1 MSSRIRR
8 REVGPQPKGLGSLPP
23 VLRRVYAARG
33 VREAGELDYSVGQ
46 LARPEGLSG
55 MEAAVKLLSGHLSD
69 GRILIVGDFDAD
81 GATSTV
87 LLKTALEACDARQ
100 VDYLVPNRFEFGYGL
115 SPELVDVALKHRP
128 DLIITVDNGISSIEG
143 VAKAREAGVD
153 VLVTDHHLPGSQ
165 WPDANAI
172 LNPNLPDQGFPS
184 RHLAGVGVVF
194 YLMLGLRRYLREIG
208 WFDTRGLDEPHLAD
222 WLDLV
227 ALGTVADLVPLDRNN
242 RILVH
247 QGIQRIRQ
255 GRLRPGLDAL
265 IRIAGRVR
273 SDLSPADLGFAIAPR
288 LNAAGRLDD
297 ISHGIDTL
305 LATDP
310 TTAEQGAARLDTM
323 NHQRRDIE
331 FSMQEEAEKA
341 ISRLRIDESDD
352 LPAALTLY
360 QPHWHA
366 GIVGLVASRMKER
379 FHRPVAALAPGDGG
393 ELKASLRSVPG
404 IHIRDVLADIATA
417 EPGLLSRFGGHAMAA
432 GLSLPKSH
440 LDRFRRALDRA
451 VAERA
456 GEETLSGIILSD
468 GELAPGELN
477 LELAETLRQHG
488 PWGQAFPEPLFDGEF
503 RVLEHRIVG
512 ERHLKC
518 RLQHPEVATPL
529 EGIAFNPDP
538 AWLSDVPE
546 RVRIAYRLDVNEWRG
561 LRRPQL
567 VITHLEV
574 P

>member
-1 MSSRIRR
+1 MTSRIRR
-8 REVGPQPKGLGSLPP
+8 RETGPPPRGLGGLPA
-23 VLRRVYAARG
+23 VLKRVYAARG
-33 VREAGELDYSVGQ
+33 IRDADELDYAPGR
-46 LARPEGLSG
+46 LARPEQLAG
-55 MEAAVKLLSGHLSD
+55 MESAVDLLFRYLPD
-69 GRILIVGDFDAD
+69 GRVLIVGDFDAD
-81 GATSTV
+81 GATSTA
-87 LLKTALEACDARQ
+87 LLKSALEACGARQ

-115 SPELVDVALKHRP
+115 SPELVDVALEKRP
-128 DLIITVDNGISSIEG
+128 DLIITVDNGISSIAG
-143 VAKAREAGVD
+143 VARARQAGVA
-153 VLVTDHHLPGSQ
+153 VLVTDHHLPGSE
-165 WPDANAI
+165 WPQANAI

-194 YLMLGLRRYLREIG
+194 YLMLGLRQRLREEN
-208 WFDTRGLDEPHLAD
+208 WFAAMGLDEPNLAD

-247 QGIQRIRQ
+247 QGLQRIRQ

-273 SDLSPADLGFAIAPR
+273 ADLSPADLGFAVAPR

-305 LATDP
+305 LAPDSA
-310 TTAEQGAARLDTM
+310 TAEAGAARLDAM
-323 NHQRRDIE
+323 NHQRREIE

-341 ISRLRIDESDD
+341 INRLRIDNTAE

-360 QPHWHA
+360 RPNWHA

-404 IHIRDVLADIATA
+404 IHIRDVLADIATRH
-417 EPGLLSRFGGHAMAA
+417 PDLISRFGGHAMAA
-432 GLSLPKSH
+432 GLSLSVAH
-440 LDRFRRALDRA
+440 LDRFRRALEAA
-451 VAERA
+451 VTERA
-456 GEETLSGIILSD
+456 DEETLSGLIFSD
-468 GELAPGELN
+468 GELAPGDLG
-477 LELAETLRQHG
+477 LELAETLRRHG
-488 PWGQAFPEPLFDGEF
+488 PWGQGFPEPLFDGEF
-503 RVLEHRIVG
+503 LVLEHRIVG

-518 RLQHPEVATPL
+518 RLQHPDVTTPL
-529 EGIAFNPDP
+529 DGIAFNPDP
-538 AWLSDVPE
+538 VWLSDVPE

-567 VITHLEV
+567 VITHLER

>member
-1 MSSRIRR
+1 MTSRIRR
-8 REVGPQPKGLGSLPP
+8 REVGPLPRGLGSLPA
-23 VLRRVYAARG
+23 VLKRVYAARG
-33 VREAGELDYSVGQ
+33 VRDADELDYAAGR
-46 LARPEGLSG
+46 LARPEHLAG
-55 MEAAVKLLSGHLSD
+55 MDSAVDLLFRHLPD

-81 GATSTV
+81 GATSTA
-87 LLKTALEACDARQ
+87 LLKSALEACGARQ

-115 SPELVDVALKHRP
+115 SPELVDVALEKRP
-128 DLIITVDNGISSIEG
+128 ELVITVDNGISSIAG
-143 VAKAREAGVD
+143 VARARQAGVD
-153 VLVTDHHLPGSQ
+153 VLVTDHHLPGLE
-165 WPDANAI
+165 WPQANAI

-194 YLMLGLRRYLREIG
+194 YLMLGLRQRLREEN
-208 WFDTRGLDEPHLAD
+208 WFAAQGLDEPNLAD

-227 ALGTVADLVPLDRNN
+227 ALGTVADLVPLDGNN

-247 QGIQRIRQ
+247 QGLQRIRQ

-265 IRIAGRVR
+265 IRVAGRVR
-273 SDLSPADLGFAIAPR
+273 ADLSPADLGFAIAPR

-297 ISHGIDTL
+297 ISYGIDTL

-310 TTAEQGAARLDTM
+310 AAADEGAARLDAM
-323 NHQRRDIE
+323 NHKRREIE

-341 ISRLRIDESDD
+341 IARLRIDDAAD

-360 QPHWHA
+360 RPNWHA

-379 FHRPVAALAPGDGG
+379 FHRPVAALAPGDGN

-404 IHIRDVLADIATA
+404 IHIRDVLADIATRH
-417 EPGLLSRFGGHAMAA
+417 PDLISRFGGHAMAA
-432 GLSLPKSH
+432 GLSLPVAH
-440 LDRFRRALDRA
+440 LDRFRRALEEA
-451 VAERA
+451 VTERA
-456 GEETLSGIILSD
+456 GEETLSGLIFSD
-468 GELAPGELN
+468 GELAPGDLG
-477 LELAETLRQHG
+477 LELAETLRRHG
-488 PWGQAFPEPLFDGEF
+488 PWGQGFPEPLFDGEF
-503 RVLEHRIVG
+503 LVIEHRVVG

-518 RLQHPEVATPL
+518 RLQHPDVATPL
-529 EGIAFNPDP
+529 DGIAFNPDP
-538 AWLSDVPE
+538 TWLNDVPE

-567 VITHLEV
+567 VITHLER